1 MPKQFAQS
9 AHLAPARYQAP
20 NVTPTSCHAATPV
33 TCEPL
38 EERCLFSKTGPFIDA
53 GDQRWLYEENRAE
66 KLLRVTSEV
75 TVGFE
80 PSSMRRIRRLA
91 DALTADDGALA
102 GYQVEQTF
110 DNRYTV
116 LFHRTARGFAP
127 PLETLQQKIDGFP
140 AIKHLSPTFA
150 RADDHVPFVVFDA
163 LYVDLKAGVD
173 PAPVF
178 AKGFRDWSTDLVSFN
193 AYNATLRRGGA
204 IDALRVAEKLRTES
218 YIDSA
223 SADIAVTVIPA
234 APTKP
239 AGAAAQSR

>member
-1 MPKQFAQS
+1 MPQHTTAS
-9 AHLAPARYQAP
+9 APPPPGRCNAKGLIPESRHSDP
-20 NVTPTSCHAATPV
+20 PV

-38 EERCLFSKTGPFIDA
+38 EDRFLFSKTGPFIDA

-66 KLLRVTSEV
+66 GLLRVTSEV
-75 TVGFE
+75 SVGFE

-102 GYQVEQTF
+102 GYRVEQTF

-127 PLETLQQKIDGFP
+127 PLETLQQKIDGFA
-140 AIKHLSPTFA
+140 AIKHLSPAFVRT
-150 RADDHVPFVVFDA
+150 DDYVPFVVFDA

-204 IDALRVAEKLRTES
+204 IDALRVAEKLRTKS
-218 YIDSA
+218 YVDSA
-223 SADIAVTVIPA
+223 SADITVTVIPA
-234 APTKP
+234 AAP
-239 AGAAAQSR
+239 QSLA